1 LPNPTRLR
9 TRGSD
14 AVVANPGAASHT
26 AGTALRTCI
35 AVATFAERTCSSM
48 LAGRVKL
55 ASEKKC
61 VRTDGSPSM
70 VNVARLTAWAT
81 ENGFEVGQV
90 VCEVGSGLNGKRPK
104 LRRVLSDP
112 DAKVIVVEH
121 RDRLARFGVEHLEA
135 GLAAQG
141 RRIVVADPGES
152 TDDLVREVIEVLTSM
167 CARLYGDRGA
177 RNRAM
182 RAITATKGDPG
193 EAP

>member
-1 LPNPTRLR
+1 
-9 TRGSD
+9 
-14 AVVANPGAASHT
+14 
-26 AGTALRTCI
+26 
-35 AVATFAERTCSSM
+35 M

-61 VRTDGSPSM
+61 VRMDGSPSM
-70 VNVARLTAWAT
+70 VRVPRLSAWAT
-81 ENGFEVGQV
+81 ENGFDVGQL

-121 RDRLARFGVEHLEA
+121 RDRLARLGVEHLEA

-152 TDDLVREVIEVLTSM
+152 TDDLVRDMIEVLTSM
-167 CARLYGDRGA
+167 CAWLYGRRGA

-182 RAITATKGDPG
+182 RAITATKGDLG
-193 EAP
+193 EAA